1 MSRRQLSRRDR
12 RALGWLG
19 AGVLVLAAAGSH
31 HAASS
36 HQPPASTPPTA
47 APAGPSGNAALG
59 ERMAAARGWTGGQWN
74 CLDALWRRESGW
86 DVLATY
92 PAHDTPPSV
101 PSSAITTAYGIPQ
114 SLPAQKMAA
123 AGPDWRTNPA
133 TQIRWGLG
141 DIAAVYGTPCAA
153 WAHELNHGWY

>member
-1 MSRRQLSRRDR
+1 MSRRLLSRNDR
-12 RALGWLG
+12 RTLGWIG
-19 AGVLVLAAAGSH
+19 VGVLVLTAAGGQHAVSH
-31 HAASS
+31 RQA
-36 HQPPASTPPTA
+36 PAQATAA

-59 ERMAAARGWTGGQWN
+59 QRMAAARGWSGAEWH
-74 CLDALWRRESGW
+74 CLYALWQRESGW

-92 PAHDTPPSV
+92 PSHDTPPSV

-114 SLPAQKMAA
+114 SLPAQKMAV

-141 DIAAVYGTPCAA
+141 DIATVYGTPCAA